1 MRSAEATFRFS
12 IRDCATESDQMAT
25 KFGSQ
30 LEQYVLSMV
39 CQVLGTVRLYVHCAG
54 LETEMVTFRALV

>member
-1 MRSAEATFRFS
+1 
-12 IRDCATESDQMAT
+12 MAT

-39 CQVLGTVRLYVHCAG
+39 CQVLGTFRLYVHCAG